1 MKTKENDQIE
11 RFADEL
17 KDGTWLK
24 NAQHR
29 SQRRKSPWNL
39 LLPLFGFPLCIAFAF
54 LFIRFGRIA
63 HAIIHPA
70 LDASSAGEFLHGPIR
85 LATALII
92 FPSLIASVFPAFM
105 LTNLLVYQI
114 PWARRAM
121 EAEDRNSP
129 RDGYGPS
136 QRALFKIGIVA
147 DGAALIL
154 VIIGA
159 ALG

>member
-1 MKTKENDQIE
+1 
-11 RFADEL
+11 
-17 KDGTWLK
+17 
-24 NAQHR
+24 
-29 SQRRKSPWNL
+29 

-105 LTNLLVYQI
+105 LTNLCSGQLT
-114 PWARRAM
+114 PDTGLSFFSATAG
-121 EAEDRNSP
+121 ASP
-129 RDGYGPS
+129 S
-136 QRALFKIGIVA
+136 LN
-147 DGAALIL
+147 
-154 VIIGA
+154 
-159 ALG
+159 

>member
-1 MKTKENDQIE
+1 MKTKKDDQIE
-11 RFADEL
+11 RFSTEL

-39 LLPLFGFPLCIAFAF
+39 LLSLFGFPLWFAFAF

-63 HAIIHPA
+63 HASIHSTLHA
-70 LDASSAGEFLHGPIR
+70 AAGEFFDGPIR
-85 LATALII
+85 LATALVI
-92 FPSLIASVFPAFM
+92 FPSIIASVFPAFM
-105 LTNLLVYQI
+105 LTNFLVYQI

-121 EAEDRNSP
+121 EAEDRNFPS
-129 RDGYGPS
+129 DGYGPS
-136 QRALFKIGIVA
+136 QRALFKTGIVA
-147 DGAALIL
+147 VGVALIL
-154 VIIGA
+154 ILIGA